1 MTRYL
6 IRRLLW
12 IIPVLFAVSLITF
25 TLMHAVPGGPW
36 AREKALPA
44 NVIAALNAKYG
55 LDDPVPLQYIHWVG
69 NLLQGNLGPSYKF
82 VDRSVND
89 IVGGGLMVTIQLGL
103 MAFALSVLVGIPLG
117 IFAALGHNRWPDYL
131 STGISVIGIAMPSF
145 VLAIL
150 LILFFGVTLHVLPTK
165 GWKGPDT
172 WILPTIALAGFPIA
186 VIARYTRASMLEV
199 TRKDYIRTAQSKGVA
214 DGNVVTRHMIRNAL
228 IPVVTILGP
237 TLAFL
242 VTGSFIIETIFAHPR
257 RRPLLHHLDQP
268 ARLWGADGDDD
279 PVRLRRGLPQPRGR
293 CGVRLHR
300 PPHPLQL
307 GRSDEHGDPGSPGD
321 HRTTASHDGPVAGS
335 LRAASQEQARHGRP
349 DLGDHPLR
357 DRDHRAVHRAVSL
370 HGAGPH
376 RGRQERRPA
385 AAAAQPPATSSAPT
399 RSGATCSA
407 ASSTGRAS
415 A

>member
-12 IIPVLFAVSLITF
+12 IIPVLFAVSIITF

-55 LDDPVPLQYIHWVG
+55 LDDPVPVQYLTWVG

-131 STGISVIGIAMPSF
+131 STGISIIGIAMPSF

-150 LILFFGVTLHVLPTK
+150 LIVFFGVTLQVLPTK

-186 VIARYTRASMLEV
+186 LIARYTRASMLEV

-214 DGNVVTRHMIRNAL
+214 DGKVVTRHMIRNAL

-242 VTGSFIIETIFAHPR
+242 VTGSFIIETIFAIPGIGRYYITSISQHDYGVLMAMTILYAFAVAFLNLVVDVLYAYIDPR
-257 RRPLLHHLDQP
+257 IRY
-268 ARLWGADGDDD
+268 
-279 PVRLRRGLPQPRGR
+279 
-293 CGVRLHR
+293 
-300 PPHPLQL
+300 
-307 GRSDEHGDPGSPGD
+307 S
-321 HRTTASHDGPVAGS
+321 
-335 LRAASQEQARHGRP
+335 
-349 DLGDHPLR
+349 
-357 DRDHRAVHRAVSL
+357 
-370 HGAGPH
+370 
-376 RGRQERRPA
+376 
-385 AAAAQPPATSSAPT
+385 
-399 RSGATCSA
+399 
-407 ASSTGRAS
+407 
-415 A
+415 